1 MHQDGIKVIDG
12 DDLALA
18 LALLRGDSE
27 VVTSDDHVVEAP
39 ETMRR
44 GEDDV
49 RGDDGSSAGMRGRG
63 AVGAVGGG
71 GEELE
76 GDHVGIS
83 ARSGFVASD
92 DSWRFEIGFGCC
104 FVGTAVWEGPVVV
117 VIPNVV
123 VVAAVAV
130 VVVIGA
136 RNERGRPRHATTRTL
151 VRMIGAIVF
160 ELLPSLPFL
169 MLLSLF
175 SLMRYGSH
183 GADGRGSDQK
193 GADVEEGRRELHD
206 DDVVIAVIFAG
217 YVYM

>member
-63 AVGAVGGG
+63 AVGAVGVGGG

-104 FVGTAVWEGPVVV
+104 FVGTAVWEGPVVAV
-117 VIPNVV
+117 VVVV
-123 VVAAVAV
+123 VVAV
-130 VVVIGA
+130 VNVVIGA
-136 RNERGRPRHATTRTL
+136 RNERGRPRHAMTRTL

-160 ELLPSLPFL
+160 ELLLSLPFL

>member
-49 RGDDGSSAGMRGRG
+49 RGDDGSSAGMGGRG
-63 AVGAVGGG
+63 AVGGVIVDGG

-83 ARSGFVASD
+83 AWSGFVASD
-92 DSWRFEIGFGCC
+92 DSWRFEIGLGFC
-104 FVGTAVWEGPVVV
+104 FVGTAVLEGPVAV

-123 VVAAVAV
+123 VVV
-130 VVVIGA
+130 VVVGA
-136 RNERGRPRHATTRTL
+136 RNARGRPRHATTRTL

-160 ELLPSLPFL
+160 ELLLSLPFL